1 MEGSITLICYIV
13 YQVNE
18 DLINSNF
25 RIYYRLKDAKPIRGK
40 VFSGSYVHLYHFALC
55 LVGRAKGTLAV

>member
-40 VFSGSYVHLYHFALC
+40 VYHFALC